1 MTDNKRTMTLPPLRP
16 EVLVSI
22 NDLVTRTIREAI
34 LQGRLR
40 PGERLQQDRL
50 AAELRVS
57 RQPVREALRRLQAEG
72 LVVQLPQ
79 RWMTVQTFSAEAV
92 QENYRL
98 RSILESEAARAAAR
112 LIRPAEINKLKD
124 TTKVMARTILASK
137 DSLSKVTDLNQQFH
151 RIVWESSR
159 MPTLQRF
166 IEQLWV
172 GRTVFTP
179 LFIPGRA
186 RRSVAEHEAIIKA
199 LERHDPKAAGETM
212 QAHITRAAKEY
223 FISSSRTDTETPS
236 HAMRHVARQI
246 TGVR

>member
-1 MTDNKRTMTLPPLRP
+1 MIDNKRTMTLPPLRP
-16 EVLVSI
+16 EVLISI

-34 LQGRLR
+34 LQGKFR

-79 RWMTVQTFSAEAV
+79 RWMAVQTFSAEAIR
-92 QENYRL
+92 ENYRL

-112 LIRPAEINKLKD
+112 LIRPAGIDKLKN
-124 TTKVMARTILASK
+124 TTKVMARTISAGK
-137 DSLSKVTDLNQQFH
+137 DSLSKITVLNRQFH
-151 RIVWESSR
+151 RIVWESSQ
-159 MPTLQRF
+159 MPTLLRF

-186 RRSVAEHEAIIKA
+186 LRSVAEHEAIIKA
-199 LERHDPKAAGETM
+199 LDRHDPKAAGQTM
-212 QAHITRAAKEY
+212 HAHITRAAKEY
-223 FISSSRTDTETPS
+223 FADAGRADAETPS
-236 HAMRHVARQI
+236 HETSRTSIA
-246 TGVR
+246 GVR